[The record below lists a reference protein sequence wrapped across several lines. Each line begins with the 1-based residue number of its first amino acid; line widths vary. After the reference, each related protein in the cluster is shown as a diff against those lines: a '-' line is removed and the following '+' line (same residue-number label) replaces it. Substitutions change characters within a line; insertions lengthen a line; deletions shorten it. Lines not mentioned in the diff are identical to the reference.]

1 MPDIDPEPVVLPEN
15 PETLAEL
22 LQYLPL
28 PYEYAK
34 KYACVFSKE
43 LADRLIEVQ
52 EQNPKKFRVTP
63 RELTDSRW
71 MIRGAILSEVPNG
84 LYSENFARLDSQRFN
99 EIYMVPWEEAVA
111 LFPPPPDLDPE
122 EGV

>member
-52 EQNPKKFRVTP
+52 EQNPKKFRVSP
-63 RELTDSRW
+63 IALTDGTY

-84 LYSENFARLDSQRFN
+84 LYGGNFARLDANRFN
-99 EIYMVPWEEAVA
+99 EISITPWDDA
-111 LFPPPPDLDPE
+111 LALMPQPE
-122 EGV
+122 EDILP